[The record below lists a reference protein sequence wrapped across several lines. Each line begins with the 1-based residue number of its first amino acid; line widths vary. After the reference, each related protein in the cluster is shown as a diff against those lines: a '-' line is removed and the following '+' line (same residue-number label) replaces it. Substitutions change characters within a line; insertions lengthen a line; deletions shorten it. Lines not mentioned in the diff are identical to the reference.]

1 MIKLLLVQEFSP
13 FIFGDFR
20 TELRVLEQLE
30 MMQSVGVPDEERQPR
45 I

>member
-1 MIKLLLVQEFSP
+1 MIKLLLVQEFPP

-30 MMQSVGVPDEERQPR
+30 MMQSVGVPDGE
-45 I
+45 